1 MTEYKVRLNRTDID
15 ILEIEGLYIVLED
28 MNTINIELQ
37 D

>member
-1 MTEYKVRLNRTDID
+1 MTEYKVGLNRTDLD

-28 MNTINIELQ
+28 MNTLKIELQ